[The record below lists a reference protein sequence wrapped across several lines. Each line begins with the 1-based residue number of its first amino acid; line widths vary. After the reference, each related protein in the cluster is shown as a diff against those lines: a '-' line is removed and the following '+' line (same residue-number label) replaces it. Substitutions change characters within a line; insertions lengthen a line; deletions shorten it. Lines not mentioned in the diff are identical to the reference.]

1 MLVDKSKVKCFKCHK
16 YDITNLNIKLIW
28 IGMVVKKSNFIEKKG
43 EMSLS
48 MANHMNEKNHQN
60 LWYLDIECSNHLSG
74 DKSIFSNL
82 D

>member
-1 MLVDKSKVKCFKCHK
+1 
-16 YDITNLNIKLIW
+16 
-28 IGMVVKKSNFIEKKG
+28 MVVKKSNFIEKKG